1 MESSVSEQAEFAA
14 GELHIQRDPQ
24 PTLVRTGLGT
34 GSVVVVTYVTLI
46 NIHVTKRCDLD
57 PQNKFISSD
66 CEVCD
71 PDRSNNDATN
81 MAELKWTGKAYMC
94 GNCRAVLKPDPSKQ
108 EWDLE
113 KQLNIQRIQQQIEL
127 EALQHQQRMK
137 YLQTLLLS

>member
-1 MESSVSEQAEFAA
+1 MSEQAEFAA
-14 GELHIQRDPQ
+14 AELHVQRDPQ

-34 GSVVVVTYVTLI
+34 GSVVVVTVTYVNLI
-46 NIHVTKRCDLD
+46 NIHVTKRYDLD
-57 PQNKFISSD
+57 QNKLLSD

-71 PDRSNNDATN
+71 TDSNNDVTN